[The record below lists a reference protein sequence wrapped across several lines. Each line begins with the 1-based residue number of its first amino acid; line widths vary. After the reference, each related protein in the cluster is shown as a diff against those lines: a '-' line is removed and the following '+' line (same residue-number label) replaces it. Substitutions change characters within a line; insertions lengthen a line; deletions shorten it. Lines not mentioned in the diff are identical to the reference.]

1 ELRRQRPLYEDGDDA
16 PDLAPPKAP
25 SLTLGVQPALYPGP
39 IVTLTAFVDAT
50 SIPANAGGVGRYL
63 LNLVPALAARD
74 DVELVVSSQA
84 RDAEMW
90 SERAPRAR
98 VEVVPRWARTVP
110 GRLLWEQVALPRL
123 ARRVHAD
130 VLLAPHYTMP
140 IAHSMPV
147 VVTLHDATFFS
158 HPQLHSRLKRTFFR
172 FWTRFSVRQAAVCV
186 TPSQATLDEVRRATR
201 ARLDSGVVAYHGI
214 DTARFRPQ
222 GQNAQARAVTVF
234 EGRGPY
240 VAFVGT
246 IEPRKNVVPLVE
258 AFLRATDDERLAG
271 WRLLIAGGAGWDD
284 EATALLGSKRHSPR
298 VQWTGFLDDGDL
310 PGFLSG
316 ADLVA
321 YPSDGEGFGLPV
333 LEAMACGTA
342 VLTTPRLALPE
353 VGGEVAY
360 YAEPDGP
367 SLEKAL
373 SEILLDVRSRTT
385 RAAEGPARA
394 ADFTWERSA
403 DEHMAAFRAAV
414 AVSR

>member
-1 ELRRQRPLYEDGDDA
+1 
-16 PDLAPPKAP
+16 
-25 SLTLGVQPALYPGP
+25 
-39 IVTLTAFVDAT
+39 VTLTAFVDAT

-63 LNLVPALAARD
+63 LNLVPALSARD
-74 DVELVVSSQA
+74 DVDLVVSSQA

-90 SERAPRAR
+90 RERAPRAR
-98 VEVVPRWARTVP
+98 VEVVPRWARSVP
-110 GRLLWEQVALPRL
+110 GRLLWEQLALPRL
-123 ARRVHAD
+123 ARSLQAD

-140 IAHSMPV
+140 VAASMPV

-172 FWTRFSVRQAAVCV
+172 FWTRFSVRRAAVCV
-186 TPSQATLDEVRRATR
+186 TPSQATLDEVRRATHSR
-201 ARLDSGVVAYHGI
+201 IDSGIVAYHGI
-214 DTARFRPQ
+214 DTSRFRPQ
-222 GQNAQARAVTVF
+222 GENAEAHAIQAF

-258 AFLRATDDERLAG
+258 AFLRATADERLSG

-284 EATALLGSKRHSPR
+284 EATSLLGSKRHSPR
-298 VQWTGFLDDGDL
+298 VQWTGFLDDADL

-316 ADLVA
+316 AELVA

-360 YAEPDGP
+360 YAEPDVA
-367 SLEKAL
+367 SLEKAITG
-373 SEILLDVRSRTT
+373 ILLDVRGRT
-385 RAAEGPARA
+385 ARA
-394 ADFTWERSA
+394 ADGPERAAGFTWARSA
-403 DEHMAAFRAAV
+403 AEHVTAFERAV

>member
-1 ELRRQRPLYEDGDDA
+1 
-16 PDLAPPKAP
+16 
-25 SLTLGVQPALYPGP
+25 
-39 IVTLTAFVDAT
+39 
-50 SIPANAGGVGRYL
+50 VG
-63 LNLVPALAARD
+63 
-74 DVELVVSSQA
+74 
-84 RDAEMW
+84 
-90 SERAPRAR
+90 
-98 VEVVPRWARTVP
+98 
-110 GRLLWEQVALPRL
+110 
-123 ARRVHAD
+123 AD

-140 IAHSMPV
+140 VAASVPV

-172 FWTRFSVRQAAVCV
+172 FWTRFSVRRAAVCV
-186 TPSQATLDEVRRATR
+186 TPSQATLDEVRRATHS
-201 ARLDSGVVAYHGI
+201 RLDDGVVAYHGI
-214 DTARFRPQ
+214 DTGRFRPQ
-222 GQNAQARAVTVF
+222 GQNAQARAVSVF

-342 VLTTPRLALPE
+342 VLTTKRLALPE

-360 YAEPDGP
+360 YAEPDVAG
-367 SLEKAL
+367 LEKAI
-373 SEILLDVRSRTT
+373 SRILLDVRGRTA

-403 DEHMAAFRAAV
+403 EEHMTAFRAAV
-414 AVSR
+414 KVAR